1 MDAIHPGADDSQLPF
16 AIRPGPRFIAL
27 PMLLPVTPGICYLVG
42 AGPGDLGLVTL
53 RAKEC
58 IEAADV
64 VAYDYLVN
72 KQVLAWMKPGAELLY
87 VGKQAANHALPQ
99 EEINQLLIRKV
110 LEGKVVTRLKGGDP
124 DVFGR
129 GGEEAQELHAA
140 GCPFE
145 VVPGISSTIAGPAY
159 AGIPVTH
166 RDFNTQLTIFTGHED
181 PTKEVSSLDFAKIAQ
196 ADGVKVMLMG
206 VGRMGELT
214 GKLMEHGAAA
224 DTPVALIRW
233 ATTGRQQTLTGTL
246 GTIAALVEAQG
257 FKAPAVCVIGGT
269 VGLRPELNWFER
281 RPLFGK
287 RIVVTR
293 TRAQAG
299 VLSQGLRALGAD
311 TYELPTI
318 RIEKPHDLMGFGEM
332 VQECHKYEWIIFTS
346 PNGVEAFF
354 NLFFKLYKDARDI
367 GAVKLI
373 AIGPGTAKK
382 IAEYHLSVDFI
393 PEKSVA
399 ESLVEEFIEHAGS
412 IENQTVLWVRG
423 ESARDV
429 VAQKLMEKGAILDEA
444 IAYRTVP
451 ETEDVAGGQA
461 RFREEGADVLTF
473 ASGSAV
479 DHFMALNIPIPPETR
494 IASIGPVTT
503 AALKRHGLKAHITPS
518 SHDIPGLIKAIA
530 AHFAK

>member
-1 MDAIHPGADDSQLPF
+1 
-16 AIRPGPRFIAL
+16 
-27 PMLLPVTPGICYLVG
+27 MLLPTLPGICYLVG

-72 KQVLAWMKPGAELLY
+72 KQVLAWMKPGTELIY

-110 LEGKVVTRLKGGDP
+110 LEGKIVTRLKGGDP
-124 DVFGR
+124 YVFGR

-181 PTKEVSSLDFAKIAQ
+181 PTKEISSLDFSKIAK

-214 GKLMEHGAAA
+214 GKLIDNGAAP

-246 GTIAALVEAQG
+246 ETIADLVEKHG

-293 TRAQAG
+293 TRQQAG

-318 RIEKPHDLMGFGEM
+318 RIEKPHDLMGFGEL
-332 VQECHKYEWIIFTS
+332 VQDCHKYEWIIFTS

-354 NLFFKLYKDARDI
+354 ELFYKLYKDARDI
-367 GAVKLI
+367 GPAKLV

-382 IAEYHLSVDFI
+382 IAEYRFSVDFI

-412 IENQTVLWVRG
+412 VDNQTILWVRG
-423 ESARDV
+423 ESARDT
-429 VAQKLMEKGAILDEA
+429 VAKLLHEKGAILDEA

-451 ETEDVAGGQA
+451 ETEDLAGGQA
-461 RFREEGADVLTF
+461 RFKEEGADVLTF

-479 DHFMALNIPIPPETR
+479 DHFMALKLPIPPETK

-503 AALKRHGLKAHITPS
+503 AALKRHGLKAHITPKT
-518 SHDIPGLIKAIA
+518 HDIPGLIAAIGEY
-530 AHFAK
+530 FKP

>member
-1 MDAIHPGADDSQLPF
+1 
-16 AIRPGPRFIAL
+16 
-27 PMLLPVTPGICYLVG
+27 
-42 AGPGDLGLVTL
+42 
-53 RAKEC
+53 
-58 IEAADV
+58 
-64 VAYDYLVN
+64 
-72 KQVLAWMKPGAELLY
+72 
-87 VGKQAANHALPQ
+87 
-99 EEINQLLIRKV
+99 
-110 LEGKVVTRLKGGDP
+110 
-124 DVFGR
+124 
-129 GGEEAQELHAA
+129 
-140 GCPFE
+140 
-145 VVPGISSTIAGPAY
+145 
-159 AGIPVTH
+159 VTH

-299 VLSQGLRALGAD
+299 VLSQGLRSLGAD

-367 GAVKLI
+367 GAVKLV

-503 AALKRHGLKAHITPS
+503 AALKRHGLKAHITPA

>member
-1 MDAIHPGADDSQLPF
+1 LHLPF
-16 AIRPGPRFIAL
+16 AFRPGPRFIAS

-58 IEAADV
+58 IEMADV

-72 KQVLAWMKPGAELLY
+72 KQVLGWMKPGAELLY

-124 DVFGR
+124 YVFGR

-214 GKLMEHGAAA
+214 GKLMDHGAAPA
-224 DTPVALIRW
+224 TPVALIRW

-246 GTIAALVEAQG
+246 ATIAGLVEQHG

-269 VGLRPELNWFER
+269 VALRPELNWFER

-293 TRAQAG
+293 TRNQAG
-299 VLSQGLRALGAD
+299 ALSSALKALGAD
-311 TYELPTI
+311 TYEIPTI
-318 RIEKPHDLMGFGEM
+318 RIEKPLDLMEFGEM
-332 VQECHKYEWIIFTS
+332 VQDSHRYEWIIFTS

-367 GAVKLI
+367 GAARIV

-393 PEKSVA
+393 PEKFVA
-399 ESLVEEFIEHAGS
+399 DTLVDELEAHAGS
-412 IENQTVLWVRG
+412 IDNQTFLWVRG

-429 VAQKLMEKGAILDEA
+429 VADKLLAKGAILDEA

-451 ETEDVAGGQA
+451 ETVDVTGGQE

-479 DHFMALNIPIPPETR
+479 DHFMALKLPIAPETK
-494 IASIGPVTT
+494 IASIGPVTS
-503 AALKRHGLKAHITPS
+503 AALKRHGLKAHITAVN
-518 SHDIPGLIKAIA
+518 HDIPGLVQAISA
-530 AHFAK
+530 YFARKS

>member
-1 MDAIHPGADDSQLPF
+1 
-16 AIRPGPRFIAL
+16 
-27 PMLLPVTPGICYLVG
+27 MLLPVTPGICYLVG

-124 DVFGR
+124 YVFGR

-140 GCPFE
+140 GCAFE

-214 GKLMEHGAAA
+214 GKLMENGAAA

-246 GTIAALVEAQG
+246 GTIAELVEQQG

-293 TRAQAG
+293 TRQQAG
-299 VLSQGLRALGAD
+299 ALSSGLRALGAD

-318 RIEKPHDLMGFGEM
+318 RIEKPVDLMAFGEL
-332 VQECHKYEWIIFTS
+332 VQDCYKYEWIIFTS

-354 NLFFKLYKDARDI
+354 ELFYKLYKDARDM
-367 GAVKLI
+367 GPAKLV

-382 IAEYHLSVDFI
+382 IAEYRLSVDFV
-393 PEKSVA
+393 PQKSVA
-399 ESLVEEFIEHAGS
+399 ESLVEEFTAHAGS
-412 IENQTVLWVRG
+412 IDNQTILWVRG

-429 VAQKLMEKGAILDEA
+429 VAQSLLEKGAILDEA

-451 ETEDVAGGQA
+451 ETQDVAGGQA

-473 ASGSAV
+473 ASGSSV
-479 DHFMALNIPIPPETR
+479 DHFMALKIPIPPECK

-503 AALKRHGLKAHITPS
+503 AALKRHGLKPHITPA
-518 SHDIPGLIKAIA
+518 SHDIPGMVKAIA
-530 AHFAK
+530 DFYAR

>member
-1 MDAIHPGADDSQLPF
+1 
-16 AIRPGPRFIAL
+16 
-27 PMLLPVTPGICYLVG
+27 MLLPVTPGICYLVG

-124 DVFGR
+124 YVFGR
-129 GGEEAQELHAA
+129 GGEEAQELYAA

-214 GKLMEHGAAA
+214 GKLMAHGAAGE
-224 DTPVALIRW
+224 TPVALIRW

-246 GTIAALVEAQG
+246 SSIAELVETHG

-269 VGLRPELNWFER
+269 VALRPELNWFER

-318 RIEKPHDLMGFGEM
+318 RIEKPHDLLGFGEM
-332 VQECHKYEWIIFTS
+332 VQDCHRYEWIIFTS

-354 NLFFKLYKDARDI
+354 ELFFKLYKDAREI
-367 GAVKLI
+367 GAVKI
-373 AIGPGTAKK
+373 VAIGPGTAKK
-382 IAEYHLSVDFI
+382 VAEYRLGVDFV
-393 PEKSVA
+393 PQKFVA
-399 ESLVEEFIEHAGS
+399 ESLVAELEEHAGS
-412 IENQTVLWVRG
+412 LDNQTVLWVRG

-429 VAQKLMEKGAILDEA
+429 VAEQLLAKGVILDEA

-479 DHFMALNIPIPPETR
+479 DHFMALQLPIPPGCK

-503 AALKRHGLKAHITPS
+503 AALKRHGLKAHIVPS

-530 AHFAK
+530 DHFAK